1 MKTVVPKYIYD
12 LIESGESQTLDFK
25 FEISDASKIAK
36 TLVAFSNTNGGKLL
50 VGVKDNGVIAG
61 VRSSEEIFMIESAAK
76 IYSKSKIQFEVIPW
90 NISGK
95 QILEVII
102 EQGKQKPYFAKDI
115 DDKWKAYVRV
125 ADQNFLANNVLVKY
139 WSEKNKRSVKIQYTR
154 KEQFLLDYLKDYED
168 ITVDEFAGFAQIS
181 RNIAEDILVDFL
193 ILDII
198 KMRITEKEV
207 FYFYNEQQQ

>member
-12 LIESGESQTLDFK
+12 LIESGENQTLDFK

-36 TLVAFSNTNGGKLL
+36 TLVAFSNTNGGRLL
-50 VGVKDNGVIAG
+50 IGVKDNGTIAG
-61 VRSSEEIFMIESAAK
+61 VRSQEEIFMIESAAK
-76 IYSKSKIQFEVIPW
+76 IFSKNKIQFEVIPW

-102 EQGKQKPYFAKDI
+102 EEGQQKPYFAKDI
-115 DDKWKAYVRV
+115 DNKWKAYVRV

-139 WSEKNKRSVKIQYTR
+139 WKEKNKRAVKIQYSR

-168 ITVDEFAGFAQIS
+168 ITLDEFAGFVQIS
-181 RNIAEDILVDFL
+181 KSIAEDVLVDFL

-198 KMRITEKEV
+198 KMRITEKGI
-207 FYFYNEQQQ
+207 FYFYNEEQQ

>member
-12 LIESGESQTLDFK
+12 LIESGENQTLDFK

-36 TLVAFSNTNGGKLL
+36 TLVAFSNTNGGRLL
-50 VGVKDNGVIAG
+50 VGVKDNGALAG
-61 VRSSEEIFMIESAAK
+61 VRSHEEIFMIESAAK
-76 IYSKSKIQFEVIPW
+76 IYSKNKIQFEVIPW

-102 EQGKQKPYFAKDI
+102 EEGQQKPYFAKDI
-115 DDKWKAYVRV
+115 DNKWKAYVRV
-125 ADQNFLANNVLVKY
+125 ADQNFLANNVLVRY
-139 WSEKNKRSVKIQYTR
+139 WKEKNKRSVKIQYSR

-168 ITVDEFAGFAQIS
+168 ITLDEFAGFVQIS
-181 RNIAEDILVDFL
+181 KSIAEDILVDFL

-198 KMRITEKEV
+198 KMRITEKGI
-207 FYFYNEQQQ
+207 FYFYNEEQQ

>member
-1 MKTVVPKYIYD
+1 MKTLVPKHIYD
-12 LIESGESQTLDFK
+12 LIEAGENQTLDFK

-36 TLVAFSNTNGGKLL
+36 TLVAFSNTNGGRLL
-50 VGVKDNGVIAG
+50 VGVKDNGTIAG
-61 VRSSEEIFMIESAAK
+61 VRSQEEIFMIESAAK
-76 IYSKSKIQFEVIPW
+76 IFSKKKIQFEVIPW

-102 EQGKQKPYFAKDI
+102 EEGKQKPYFAKDI
-115 DDKWKAYVRV
+115 DNKWKAYVRV

-139 WSEKNKRSVKIQYTR
+139 WKEKNKRSVKIQYSR

-168 ITVDEFAGFAQIS
+168 ITLEEFAGFVQIS
-181 RNIAEDILVDFL
+181 KSIAEDILVDFL

-198 KMRITEKEV
+198 KMRITEKGI
-207 FYFYNEQQQ
+207 FYFYNEEQQ